1 MTTQK
6 MTKGDAGNTVW
17 EILDIVKDEL
27 MDEAIDLSKIY
38 MGNGFSALK
47 YMMLDIQRLKKSTE
61 QLTKTL
67 LKLEAFVKNE
77 ANIQGIK
84 VIT

>member
-38 MGNGFSALK
+38 MGNGFSALE
-47 YMMLDIQRLKKSTE
+47 YMMLDIKRLKKSTE